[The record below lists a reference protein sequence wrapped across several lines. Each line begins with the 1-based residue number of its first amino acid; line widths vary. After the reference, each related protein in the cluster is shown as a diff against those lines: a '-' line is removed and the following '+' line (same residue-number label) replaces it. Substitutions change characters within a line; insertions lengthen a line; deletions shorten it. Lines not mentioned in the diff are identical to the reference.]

1 MLSVLWWPGASAV
14 AEGWVDGRILEGAP
28 WELAVGVAGIAVAF
42 GLVWSLRRI
51 GALLSLG
58 FDGLGR
64 EGRTRLRAG
73 VADWLGIPTLANHGI
88 ARPVLALA
96 RALAAF
102 DDRVV
107 DAGVR
112 AAAWFGDAVSRLLA
126 TWSERGVDGTVEA
139 LARGTVAFAAGS
151 GRFDDAALDGAV
163 EGTARATGRAGSAS
177 RRLQSGRAPQ
187 YYTLIA
193 AGALAL
199 LALALLGGIG

>member
-1 MLSVLWWPGASAV
+1 
-14 AEGWVDGRILEGAP
+14 
-28 WELAVGVAGIAVAF
+28 
-42 GLVWSLRRI
+42 
-51 GALLSLG
+51 
-58 FDGLGR
+58 
-64 EGRTRLRAG
+64 
-73 VADWLGIPTLANHGI
+73 
-88 ARPVLALA
+88 
-96 RALAAF
+96 
-102 DDRVV
+102 V